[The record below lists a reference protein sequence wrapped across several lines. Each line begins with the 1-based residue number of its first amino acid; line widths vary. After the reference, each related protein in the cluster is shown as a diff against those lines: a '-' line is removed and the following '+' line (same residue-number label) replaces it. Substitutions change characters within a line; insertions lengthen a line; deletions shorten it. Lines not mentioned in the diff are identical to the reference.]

1 MLHDILLSRRVK
13 RNDGVWF
20 NRELFD
26 SELSGT
32 TGKPKGVVIENRS
45 IVRGYPI
52 KYLDILLPNYQQF
65 IDRKYFNLIEG
76 ERQDF
81 SLSFNK
87 KKLKISFRNDI
98 MHLISDDISKVLITL
113 RYDNYFGLLKNHV
126 NTVSKPITNG
136 EFDRK
141 GLVDMEAY
149 KIYEVINQIDNIENL
164 FILKIVS
171 DFMNLKDSLLSFQE
185 VYNFIKQNLIE
196 IDIFLKAIRKF

>member
-1 MLHDILLSRRVK
+1 MQYILTALKAEAKPIIDYYDLAYDNSSSIPVFKNDIYTLLITGAGRINVHKS
-13 RNDGVWF
+13 
-20 NRELFD
+20 L
-26 SELSGT
+26 T
-32 TGKPKGVVIENRS
+32 TFAKTNKIGQS
-45 IVRGYPI
+45 
-52 KYLDILLPNYQQF
+52 QF
-65 IDRKYFNLIEG
+65 INIGISGGHQNACDLGQMFLI
-76 ERQDF
+76 
-81 SLSFNK
+81 NK
-87 KKLKISFRNDI
+87 
-98 MHLISDDISKVLITL
+98 ISDDILKVSISL

-136 EFDRK
+136 EFERK

-149 KIYEVINQIDNIENL
+149 KIYEVINQIDNIDNL